1 MSILIYRSI
10 GLCPLQVPNL
20 SPYAILHS
28 SPKWIKNYSRIRVSI
43 SSFRGE
49 MARQM
54 TSSAFHKSKT
64 LDNKYMLGDEIGK
77 GAYGRVYKGLDLENG
92 DFVAI
97 KQVSLENIAQE
108 DLNIIMQEIDLLKNL
123 NHKNI
128 VKYLGSLK
136 TKSHLHIIL
145 EYVENGSLANII
157 KPNKFG
163 PFPESLVALYIS
175 QVLEGLVYLHEQGVI
190 HRDIKGANIL
200 TTKEGLVKLADF
212 GVATKLTEAD
222 VNTHSVVG
230 TPYWMAPEGML
241 VYFSCMLA
249 SILLG
254 NKNFAVLCNMSRHE
268 KYLIVHIRPVIEM
281 SGVCAA
287 SDIWSVGCTV
297 IELLTCVPPYYD
309 LQPMPA
315 LFRIVQ
321 DEHPPIPDSLSP
333 AITDFLRQCFKKV
346 RRKLNLLPDSHHQT
360 CNCLRCPILLI
371 QIASLTPRV
380 QSCSTLSTLA
390 PFFFP
395 DPDLPRVRLVPACFR
410 ATIGRIKGVERLGL
424 ELGKSQDAR
433 QRPDAKT
440 LLSHPWIQNSR
451 RALQTSLRHSGTL
464 KYSTTDSISV
474 FTLVIHLIKLVD
486 LCYTIPILFFAALL
500 PSQNNATSLN
510 QNMEEVGSGD
520 AASSSSGKGRT
531 VETSSTEKSS
541 TANRAGPVGWLKTCW
556 CLTAL
561 FIVCGLWIPVPIRH
575 VAKWAARM
583 TGQICPFP
591 QFYGQ
596 ASAPFSQGD
605 FIKSCYILEVY
616 SWYQE
621 CRTEL
626 VSSETS
632 ETVESSED
640 GGFKA
645 NLIEGSKDDLE
656 GDVISDQIPTFAI
669 HEKSPLQP
677 SSDGLE
683 ASLSDSTEHKPSRV
697 PLQDEVLING
707 EMEPAEAAE
716 RDFVARKFD
725 KNGSSITIQ
734 HGKTHFNQKSHDFST
749 QKDVEASMGSGTNEL
764 SRFSD
769 PPGDASLDDLFHPLE
784 NLEDHGAEASTSAS
798 TSHAIHGNSV
808 SDNGKN
814 DLATKLRAT
823 IAQKQ
828 MENESAQTNGGDLLR
843 LMMGVIKKDVIDIDT
858 LGFEDKLPAEN
869 LFHLQAVEFGKLV
882 SSLRPDEPEDVIVSS
897 CQKLTTF
904 FHQRPEQKI
913 VFITQHGLL
922 PLLELLEVP
931 RPRIICSVLQVL
943 NQIIKDNTDFQENA
957 CLVGLIPVVM
967 SFAVH
972 DRPREVR
979 MEAAYFVQQ
988 LCQSSSSTLQMFI
1001 ACRGIPILVGFMEPD
1016 YAKYREMVH
1025 MAIDGMWQVF
1035 KLQKSTS
1042 RDDFFRIAA
1051 KNGIL
1056 LRLINTLYSL
1066 NEATRLASIASG
1078 SGFPPDG
1085 SAPRPRSDPLDFSS
1099 PFVQMDSSL
1108 YGNDQPDQLKV
1119 RQGDQEASRASVS
1132 HSPESRFLFP
1142 NVEASSASR
1151 VMDPASLERISNMA
1165 VKDYASAVPRDRENA
1180 DRWKNES
1187 SRAEVEL
1194 KQQKVVNATNRPSTD
1209 RAPKSVD
1216 MTTNGSS
1223 AYTGSQQENVRPLL
1237 SLLDKEP
1244 PSSHFSG
1251 QLEYVRHLT
1260 GVEKHETILPLLHA
1274 SNDRKTN
1281 GLDFLMAQFAEVTG
1295 RGREASNVD
1304 SLPKSS
1310 PKAANKKMVNL
1321 ASNGGIV
1328 AASGLASQRASG
1340 VLSGSGVLNARP
1352 GSATS
1357 SGLLSNMVSPW
1368 NVDVAREYLE
1378 KVADLLL
1385 EFAAADT
1392 AVKSYMC
1399 SQSLLSRL
1407 FQMFNKIEPPI
1418 LLKVQQKLLKCIN
1431 HLSTDPHCLEH
1442 LQRADALKYLIPNL
1456 DLKDGS
1462 LVSQIHHERNWNFFI
1477 VYYWGS
1483 GALYLSS
1490 SNLTS
1495 HETLPHLFPLLKVL
1509 NALFNLCKINKRR
1522 QEQAAE
1528 NGIIPHLMHFIMSD
1542 SPLKQYALPL
1552 LCDMAHASRN
1562 SREQLRAHGGLDVYL
1577 SLLEDE
1583 LWSVTALDSIAVCL
1597 AHDNENRKVE
1607 QALLKKDAVQK
1618 LVKFFQF
1625 CPEQHFLHILEPFL
1639 KIITKSSRINTT
1651 LAVNGLTPLLISR
1664 LDHPDAI
1671 ARLNLL
1677 KLIKVVYEHHPR
1689 PKQLIVENDLPQK
1702 LQNLIEERRE
1712 GQSSGGQVLV
1722 KQMATSL
1729 LKALHINTVL

>member
-1 MSILIYRSI
+1 MS
-10 GLCPLQVPNL
+10 
-20 SPYAILHS
+20 
-28 SPKWIKNYSRIRVSI
+28 
-43 SSFRGE
+43 
-49 MARQM
+49 RQM
-54 TSSAFHKSKT
+54 TTSAFHNSKT

-77 GAYGRVYKGLDLENG
+77 GAYGRVYKGLDLQNG

-136 TKSHLHIIL
+136 TKTHLHIIL

-163 PFPESLVALYIS
+163 PFPESLVALYIA

-230 TPYWMAPEGML
+230 TPYWMAPE
-241 VYFSCMLA
+241 
-249 SILLG
+249 
-254 NKNFAVLCNMSRHE
+254 
-268 KYLIVHIRPVIEM
+268 VIEM

-321 DEHPPIPDSLSP
+321 DEHPPIPDSLSTD
-333 AITDFLRQCFKKV
+333 ITDFLRQCFKK
-346 RRKLNLLPDSHHQT
+346 
-360 CNCLRCPILLI
+360 
-371 QIASLTPRV
+371 
-380 QSCSTLSTLA
+380 
-390 PFFFP
+390 
-395 DPDLPRVRLVPACFR
+395 
-410 ATIGRIKGVERLGL
+410 
-424 ELGKSQDAR
+424 DAR

-464 KYSTTDSISV
+464 RNID
-474 FTLVIHLIKLVD
+474 
-486 LCYTIPILFFAALL
+486 
-500 PSQNNATSLN
+500 
-510 QNMEEVGSGD
+510 EVASGD
-520 AASSSSGKGRT
+520 AERLNRDGRGVNIKT
-531 VETSSTEKSS
+531 TSAEKESKTELLLKVTSEISKSTEED
-541 TANRAGPVGWLKTCW
+541 NP
-556 CLTAL
+556 
-561 FIVCGLWIPVPIRH
+561 
-575 VAKWAARM
+575 
-583 TGQICPFP
+583 
-591 QFYGQ
+591 
-596 ASAPFSQGD
+596 
-605 FIKSCYILEVY
+605 
-616 SWYQE
+616 
-621 CRTEL
+621 
-626 VSSETS
+626 
-632 ETVESSED
+632 TVD
-640 GGFKA
+640 
-645 NLIEGSKDDLE
+645 LIEERTHNREDD
-656 GDVISDQIPTFAI
+656 VTSDQIPTFAL
-669 HEKSPLQP
+669 HENSQTQSSSIRDGDNSEP
-677 SSDGLE
+677 SVCNLLE
-683 ASLSDSTEHKPSRV
+683 HESSNLDQQNRAMA
-697 PLQDEVLING
+697 NG
-707 EMEPAEAAE
+707 ELESPESRSKSA
-716 RDFVARKFD
+716 VARKTEGR
-725 KNGSSITIQ
+725 GSSVPVEQ
-734 HGKTHFNQKSHDFST
+734 GSFDFGQKSQDYGPQKAVKSST
-749 QKDVEASMGSGTNEL
+749 VSRGNEL

-769 PPGDASLDDLFHPLE
+769 TPGDASLDDLFHPLE
-784 NLEDHGAEASTSAS
+784 NLEDHVAEASTSGTS
-798 TSHAIHGNSV
+798 SHANQHNAA
-808 SDNGKN
+808 SDSGKN
-814 DLATKLRAT
+814 DLATKLRYT

-828 MENESAQTNGGDLLR
+828 MENESTRANGGDLLR
-843 LMMGVIKKDVIDIDT
+843 IMMGVLKEDAIDIGG

-869 LFHLQAVEFGKLV
+869 LFHLQAVEFSKLV
-882 SSLRPDEPEDVIVSS
+882 SSLRPDEREDVIVSS
-897 CQKLTTF
+897 CQKLTVF
-904 FHQRPEQKI
+904 FQQRPEQKI

-922 PLLELLEVP
+922 PLMELLEGP
-931 RPRIICSVLQVL
+931 RTRVICSVLQVL

-967 SFAVH
+967 SFAMP

-979 MEAAYFVQQ
+979 MEAAFFLQQ
-988 LCQSSSSTLQMFI
+988 LCQSSSLTLQMFI
-1001 ACRGIPILVGFMEPD
+1001 ACRGIPILVGFLEAD
-1016 YAKYREMVH
+1016 SAKYREMVH
-1025 MAIDGMWQVF
+1025 IAIDGMWQIF
-1035 KLQKSTS
+1035 KLQRSTS
-1042 RDDFFRIAA
+1042 RNDFCRIAA

-1066 NEATRLASIASG
+1066 NEATRLASIAG
-1078 SGFPPDG
+1078 GGGFPADG
-1085 SAPRPRSDPLDFSS
+1085 LAPRPRSGPLDSSS
-1099 PFVQMDSSL
+1099 PSFVQTDTSF
-1108 YGNDQPDQLKV
+1108 YGTDQPDLLKMK
-1119 RQGDQEASRASVS
+1119 QGDHVSLTGVQEPSRTSVS
-1132 HSPESRFLFP
+1132 HSPDSRFFAP
-1142 NVEASSASR
+1142 DADRPQSSIANVEASGASKLS
-1151 VMDPASLERISNMA
+1151 DPAGLDKGTNA
-1165 VKDYASAVPRDRENA
+1165 ASKREWESA
-1180 DRWKNES
+1180 DRWKNDS

-1194 KQQKVVNATNRPSTD
+1194 KQQRGSNAGSITSTD
-1209 RAPKSVD
+1209 RPSKFVEGVSNGFSSV
-1216 MTTNGSS
+1216 TAT
-1223 AYTGSQQENVRPLL
+1223 QQENVRPLL

-1244 PSSHFSG
+1244 PSRHFSG

-1260 GVEKHETILPLLHA
+1260 GLEKHESILPLLHT
-1274 SNDRKTN
+1274 SGDKKTN
-1281 GLDFLMAQFAEVTG
+1281 GLDFLMAEFAEVSG
-1295 RGREASNVD
+1295 RGRENSNME
-1304 SLPKSS
+1304 LPRNS
-1310 PKAANKKMVNL
+1310 PKAATKKL
-1321 ASNGGIV
+1321 GSLTSNGGI
-1328 AASGLASQRASG
+1328 ASTSGLASQTASG

-1357 SGLLSNMVSPW
+1357 SGLLSHMVSPW

-1392 AVKSYMC
+1392 TVKSHMC

-1418 LLKVQQKLLKCIN
+1418 LLKLLKCIH
-1431 HLSTDPHCLEH
+1431 HLSTDPHCLEN
-1442 LQRADALKYLIPNL
+1442 LQRADAIKYLIPNL
-1456 DLKDGS
+1456 DLKEGA
-1462 LVSQIHHERNWNFFI
+1462 LVSQIHHE
-1477 VYYWGS
+1477 
-1483 GALYLSS
+1483 
-1490 SNLTS
+1490 
-1495 HETLPHLFPLLKVL
+1495 VL
-1509 NALFNLCKINKRR
+1509 HALFNLCKINKRR

-1528 NGIIPHLMHFIMSD
+1528 NGIIPHLMQFIMSD
-1542 SPLKQYALPL
+1542 SPLKQLALPL

-1583 LWSVTALDSIAVCL
+1583 IWSVTALDSIAVCL
-1597 AHDNENRKVE
+1597 AHDNENKKVE

-1618 LVKFFQF
+1618 LVKFFQC

-1651 LAVNGLTPLLISR
+1651 LAVNGLTPLLILR

-1677 KLIKVVYEHHPR
+1677 KLIKAVYEHHPR

-1702 LQNLIEERRE
+1702 LQNLIEERRD

>member
-1 MSILIYRSI
+1 
-10 GLCPLQVPNL
+10 
-20 SPYAILHS
+20 
-28 SPKWIKNYSRIRVSI
+28 
-43 SSFRGE
+43 

-54 TSSAFHKSKT
+54 TTSAFHKSKT

-108 DLNIIMQEIDLLKNL
+108 DLNTIMQEIDLLKNL

-136 TKSHLHIIL
+136 TKTHLHIIL

-163 PFPESLVALYIS
+163 PFPESLVAVYIA

-230 TPYWMAPEGML
+230 TPYWMAPE
-241 VYFSCMLA
+241 
-249 SILLG
+249 
-254 NKNFAVLCNMSRHE
+254 
-268 KYLIVHIRPVIEM
+268 VIEM

-333 AITDFLRQCFKKV
+333 SITDFLRQCFKK
-346 RRKLNLLPDSHHQT
+346 
-360 CNCLRCPILLI
+360 
-371 QIASLTPRV
+371 
-380 QSCSTLSTLA
+380 
-390 PFFFP
+390 
-395 DPDLPRVRLVPACFR
+395 
-410 ATIGRIKGVERLGL
+410 
-424 ELGKSQDAR
+424 DAR

-464 KYSTTDSISV
+464 KNIEEDGPGNAELSRG
-474 FTLVIHLIKLVD
+474 KLH
-486 LCYTIPILFFAALL
+486 
-500 PSQNNATSLN
+500 N
-510 QNMEEVGSGD
+510 
-520 AASSSSGKGRT
+520 
-531 VETSSTEKSS
+531 VETSSTEKEGKLEALSS
-541 TANRAGPVGWLKTCW
+541 GVTKSFEDDSSN
-556 CLTAL
+556 LTE
-561 FIVCGLWIPVPIRH
+561 GR
-575 VAKWAARM
+575 
-583 TGQICPFP
+583 
-591 QFYGQ
+591 
-596 ASAPFSQGD
+596 SD
-605 FIKSCYILEVY
+605 NLE
-616 SWYQE
+616 
-621 CRTEL
+621 
-626 VSSETS
+626 
-632 ETVESSED
+632 
-640 GGFKA
+640 A
-645 NLIEGSKDDLE
+645 
-656 GDVISDQIPTFAI
+656 DVISDRDPTY
-669 HEKSPLQP
+669 EKSPMQVLD
-677 SSDGLE
+677 SHE
-683 ASLSDSTEHKPSRV
+683 ASISNSTENFSQ
-697 PLQDEVLING
+697 QDEVILNDV
-707 EMEPAEAAE
+707 EPDESNKKN
-716 RDFVARKFD
+716 VMSRKVE
-725 KNGSSITIQ
+725 KKGSTVSTD
-734 HGKTHFNQKSHDFST
+734 HSKFSFGQKSQDSSS
-749 QKDVEASMGSGTNEL
+749 QKSLKESMNSGGNEL

-769 PPGDASLDDLFHPLE
+769 PPGDANLDDLFHPLE
-784 NLEDHGAEASTSAS
+784 NLEDRVTEASTSAS
-798 TSHAIHGNSV
+798 SSHLIRDNAIPDS
-808 SDNGKN
+808 GKN

-828 MENESAQTNGGDLLR
+828 MENESAQANGDLLR
-843 LMMGVIKKDVIDIDT
+843 LMMGVLKEDVIDIDT

-869 LFHLQAVEFGKLV
+869 LFHLQAVEFSKLV
-882 SSLRPDEPEDVIVSS
+882 SSLRPEEPEDVIVSS

-922 PLLELLEVP
+922 PLMELLEVP
-931 RPRIICSVLQVL
+931 RPRVTCSVLQVL
-943 NQIIKDNTDFQENA
+943 NKIIKDNTDFQENA

-967 SFAVH
+967 GFAVH

-979 MEAAYFVQQ
+979 MEAAYFIQQ
-988 LCQSSSSTLQMFI
+988 LCQSSSLTLQMFI
-1001 ACRGIPILVGFMEPD
+1001 ACRGIPILVGFLEAD

-1042 RDDFFRIAA
+1042 RNDFCRIAA

-1066 NEATRLASIASG
+1066 NEATRLAAVTSG
-1078 SGFPPDG
+1078 GGFPPDG
-1085 SAPRPRSDPLDFSS
+1085 LAPRPRSDALDSSS
-1099 PFVQMDSSL
+1099 PSFVQMDSSF
-1108 YGNDQPDQLKV
+1108 YGSDQPEHLRLK
-1119 RQGDQEASRASVS
+1119 QGDQISQTRLQEPSR
-1132 HSPESRFLFP
+1132 
-1142 NVEASSASR
+1142 
-1151 VMDPASLERISNMA
+1151 
-1165 VKDYASAVPRDRENA
+1165 
-1180 DRWKNES
+1180 
-1187 SRAEVEL
+1187 
-1194 KQQKVVNATNRPSTD
+1194 TSTD
-1209 RAPKSVD
+1209 KAPKSAD
-1216 MTTNGSS
+1216 MTSNGFPTH
-1223 AYTGSQQENVRPLL
+1223 TGGQQENVRPLL

-1244 PSSHFSG
+1244 PSRHFSG

-1260 GVEKHETILPLLHA
+1260 GVEKHENILPLLHA
-1274 SNDRKTN
+1274 SNDKKTN
-1281 GLDFLMAQFAEVTG
+1281 GLDFLMAEFAEVSG
-1295 RGREASNVD
+1295 RGRENSNVD
-1304 SLPKSS
+1304 SLPRGS
-1310 PKAANKKMVNL
+1310 PKAANKKLGSL

-1328 AASGLASQRASG
+1328 ATSGLASQRASG

-1357 SGLLSNMVSPW
+1357 SGLLSHMVSPW

-1378 KVADLLL
+1378 KVADLLF

-1418 LLKVQQKLLKCIN
+1418 LLKLLKCIN

-1442 LQRADALKYLIPNL
+1442 LQRADAIKYLIPNL
-1456 DLKDGS
+1456 DLKEGA
-1462 LVSQIHHERNWNFFI
+1462 LVSQIHHE
-1477 VYYWGS
+1477 
-1483 GALYLSS
+1483 
-1490 SNLTS
+1490 
-1495 HETLPHLFPLLKVL
+1495 VL

-1528 NGIIPHLMHFIMSD
+1528 NGIIPHLMLFVMTD

-1577 SLLEDE
+1577 SLLEDD

-1607 QALLKKDAVQK
+1607 QALLRKEAVQK
-1618 LVKFFQF
+1618 LVKFFQC

-1664 LDHPDAI
+1664 LVHPDAI

-1677 KLIKVVYEHHPR
+1677 KLIKAVYEHHPR

-1702 LQNLIEERRE
+1702 LQNLIEERRD